1 MSLLT
6 RILAYLAPN
15 AQSAREHRRANRA
28 EYAAALIAAER
39 RYWIGFLAKA
49 ATDADRERAQHELS
63 VLDARHRELRAA

>member
-15 AQSAREHRRANRA
+15 AQSARSHRRESARD
-28 EYAAALIAAER
+28 YAACLIAAER
-39 RYWIGFLAKA
+39 RYWIGYLAKA
-49 ATDADRERAQHELS
+49 ATDADRERARHELS